1 MKIFRR
7 LGVWGFGRLGDHR
20 SPTRPPA
27 HTRAARLRGHILRGL
42 IFTLIASL
50 SAGCAYYSFTGAS
63 IPQRLSTIA
72 IPLAVDNSVSP
83 INTLDQDLTEQL
95 VSRFVD
101 QTRLSLETNDSDA
114 DATLTA
120 RIESYENRPASVG
133 ADERAT
139 LNRITIRVAVVY
151 YDQVEDQE
159 LLSRTFSSFEEYE
172 PSEGVSGERIAAQAA
187 IENIS
192 EDIFTAATSNW

>member
-1 MKIFRR
+1 MKTSS
-7 LGVWGFGRLGDHR
+7 LGMGERGKEGKGERFQA
-20 SPTRPPA
+20 PFPP
-27 HTRAARLRGHILRGL
+27 
-42 IFTLIASL
+42 FSL
-50 SAGCAYYSFTGAS
+50 SPILPLVLALVLGLVASGCAYYSFTGAS
-63 IPQRLSTIA
+63 IPQRLNTIA

-95 VSRFVD
+95 ISRFVD
-101 QTRLSLETNDSDA
+101 QTRLSLETNESAA
-114 DATLTA
+114 DATLTL
-120 RIESYENRPASVG
+120 RIESYENQPTSVG

-139 LNRITIRVAVVY
+139 LNRVTIRVNAVY

-172 PSEGVSGERIAAQAA
+172 PSEGITGERTAAQAA
-187 IENIS
+187 LENIS